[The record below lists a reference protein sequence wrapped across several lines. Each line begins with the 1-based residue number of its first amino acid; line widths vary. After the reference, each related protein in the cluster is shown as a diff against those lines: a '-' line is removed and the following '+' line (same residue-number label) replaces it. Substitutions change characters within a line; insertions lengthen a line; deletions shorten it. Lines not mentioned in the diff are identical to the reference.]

1 MNTHNEEEL
10 EIDLKELWYAIRHRI
25 LLILAAGLL
34 VGCIFCAYTKFFVDP
49 SYTSTSRM
57 LVLTKETTLSS
68 LADLQM
74 GSQLTKDYRELI
86 LSPPVLE
93 ETVTDLGLDMEYKDL
108 KDMITISNPS
118 DTRILEISV
127 AHEDPHLAQ
136 QIVNK
141 LAEVSSDFISEM
153 MEVVPP
159 KIIAEGELPIS
170 RTSPSMKK
178 NAVLGVLLGI
188 VLAVAAVV
196 VMTILNDTMKSE
208 DDVERYLG
216 LSTLA
221 SVPDRNEG
229 SSMKKFKKKK

>member
-1 MNTHNEEEL
+1 M
-10 EIDLKELWYAIRHRI
+10 
-25 LLILAAGLL
+25 
-34 VGCIFCAYTKFFVDP
+34 
-49 SYTSTSRM
+49 
-57 LVLTKETTLSS
+57 
-68 LADLQM
+68 
-74 GSQLTKDYRELI
+74 
-86 LSPPVLE
+86 
-93 ETVTDLGLDMEYKDL
+93 
-108 KDMITISNPS
+108 
-118 DTRILEISV
+118 
-127 AHEDPHLAQ
+127 
-136 QIVNK
+136 
-141 LAEVSSDFISEM
+141 SSDFISEM

-159 KIIAEGELPIS
+159 KIIAEGELPTS